1 MGWHRM
7 REHEPQAG
15 DAADGDA
22 VARPGSAETGADPLF
37 WASPVGQA
45 ARAKLRGDHFFQIEL
60 DDAAIA
66 AYAESEATGTGRRAR
81 HTYDLLGQIEEL
93 GWHLEHVAWWPVDSE
108 QPTTEL
114 TSEPTSQA
122 TAAVG
127 DTEHVRG
134 VYLFHS
140 LPEAGAHAAPHS
152 PTHRRE
158 SV

>member
-15 DAADGDA
+15 DSASGDPAAQ
-22 VARPGSAETGADPLF
+22 PGSAETGADSVF

-60 DDAAIA
+60 DDSVLA
-66 AYAESEATGTGRRAR
+66 AYAESAAPGGGRRAR

-93 GWHLEHVAWWPVDSE
+93 GWHLEHVAWWPIDPGD
-108 QPTTEL
+108 PTAQL
-114 TSEPTSQA
+114 TPT
-122 TAAVG
+122 VG
-127 DTEHVRG
+127 DAEHVRG

-140 LPEAGAHAAPHS
+140 VPEVRAGGGGAHAAPQV
-152 PTHRRE
+152 T
-158 SV
+158 